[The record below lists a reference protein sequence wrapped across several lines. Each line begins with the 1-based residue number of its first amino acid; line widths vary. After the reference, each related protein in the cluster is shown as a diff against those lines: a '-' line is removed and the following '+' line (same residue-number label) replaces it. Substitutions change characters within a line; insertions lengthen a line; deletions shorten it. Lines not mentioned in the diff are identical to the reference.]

1 MSGEYTTAPRT
12 VEDVYDNFSARRD
25 GLIKALTSDV
35 DGFYEQCD
43 PDKEN
48 LCLYGNPDGTWEVQL
63 PAEEV
68 PPELPEPAL
77 GINFARDGMQRKDWL
92 ALVAV
97 HSDAWLMAVAFYYGA
112 KFDGKEREKLF
123 KHINSLPTVYEILSG
138 KAVNKPKAK
147 AKGAAAGQPPGKKT
161 REDGAPMTAMGLKKP
176 STGFIQPQDGDLSA
190 LNNAQIELFWPDD
203 GMWYKAEVVSL
214 NTRNRSAKVLYATGD
229 VETLS
234 IDEIANEGHLN
245 VCT

>member
-1 MSGEYTTAPRT
+1 MEAPRT
-12 VEDVYDNFSARRD
+12 VEDVFDNFSARRD
-25 GLIKALTSDV
+25 GLIKALTTDV
-35 DGFYEQCD
+35 EDFYAQCD

-147 AKGAAAGQPPGKKT
+147 AKGAAAGQVSAIPTTAFLPNFPHCHALRSFFGGGAGDARCATSTRMRPSPGSRGGLDVNQSGVGSDSVALTAGKFRSLVTRPPT
-161 REDGAPMTAMGLKKP
+161 PASRPP
-176 STGFIQPQDGDLSA
+176 
-190 LNNAQIELFWPDD
+190 
-203 GMWYKAEVVSL
+203 
-214 NTRNRSAKVLYATGD
+214 
-229 VETLS
+229 
-234 IDEIANEGHLN
+234 
-245 VCT
+245 VCQRR